1 MCSMSTIYKIIFPY
15 CIQFSNKDLFS
26 LRSFLKNEFLWPN
39 LVDTNWAR
47 ILLPFAQPIA
57 MRPPVEAFPLISV
70 LGCLGYDVS
79 VVNLGWVEAPN
90 SQDLNQEVLP

>member
-1 MCSMSTIYKIIFPY
+1 M
-15 CIQFSNKDLFS
+15 CIQFNNKDVLTVK
-26 LRSFLKNEFLWPN
+26 LEILKKDEFLWPN